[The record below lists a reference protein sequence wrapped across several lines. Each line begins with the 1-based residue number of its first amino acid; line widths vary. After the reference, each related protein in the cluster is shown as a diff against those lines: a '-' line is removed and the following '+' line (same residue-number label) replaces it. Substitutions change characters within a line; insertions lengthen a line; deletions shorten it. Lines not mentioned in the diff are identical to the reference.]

1 VSVHPAAASTR
12 EHRGWNVAMGIVSLI
27 AALALLFSPATA
39 VGVLALFISLGC
51 ILRGGAALG
60 LAMAMRRSAR

>member
-1 VSVHPAAASTR
+1 
-12 EHRGWNVAMGIVSLI
+12 MGIVSLI

-39 VGVLALFISLGC
+39 VGVLALFISLGF